1 MSEPGDKT
9 NAALVKQEAKQRL
22 NAEHLLE
29 RVLNRRRYTAK
40 TRDELAEF
48 LIGIEKG
55 QAFRKRSTEKRT
67 YVKRGSAA

>member
-9 NAALVKQEAKQRL
+9 NAAIVKQEAKQRL

-48 LIGIEKG
+48 LIGIERG
-55 QAFRKRSTEKRT
+55 RQFRKRSAEKRT